1 MRKVCEDGC
10 GCDKLCEGER
20 ERGREREEEG
30 ERERGRER
38 KKLSDT
44 DLKRGNEA
52 SDFA

>member
-10 GCDKLCEGER
+10 GCDKLC
-20 ERGREREEEG
+20 EG